1 MSQSQCVTVCATVC
15 YTVCHSVSH
24 AHIEYVCVCVC
35 ENLSR
40 CFLLC
45 VCLLMC
51 VSRCVCRVCVYVTYT
66 VTVTVCVCVP
76 RSRCVSRCTMMCVKH
91 LLRDIFMCVSRYAG
105 EGVIHIP
112 PYSPPGTYILLFNTF
127 KSQVVTVVSAVG
139 YPTQGLSPRGSR
151 WRRFTCEPVGLIFGH
166 CDKWHQVTWYNNRYS
181 RLRQHKVTP

>member
-1 MSQSQCVTVCATVC
+1 MISHHSDVTVTVCQCVPLCVTQCVTVCHTHTLNMC
-15 YTVCHSVSH
+15 
-24 AHIEYVCVCVC
+24 VCVCVKT
-35 ENLSR
+35 
-40 CFLLC
+40 
-45 VCLLMC
+45 
-51 VSRCVCRVCVYVTYT
+51 YVTYT

-139 YPTQGLSPRGSR
+139 
-151 WRRFTCEPVGLIFGH
+151 
-166 CDKWHQVTWYNNRYS
+166 
-181 RLRQHKVTP
+181 

>member
-24 AHIEYVCVCVC
+24 THIEYVCVCVC
-35 ENLSR
+35 VKTYHGVFS
-40 CFLLC
+40 C
-45 VCLLMC
+45 VCVYSC
-51 VSRCVCRVCVYVTYT
+51 VCHGVCRVCVYVTYT

-91 LLRDIFMCVSRYAG
+91 LLRDIFMCVSRYAA
-105 EGVIHIP
+105 EGVRVIHTVIP

-139 YPTQGLSPRGSR
+139 
-151 WRRFTCEPVGLIFGH
+151 
-166 CDKWHQVTWYNNRYS
+166 
-181 RLRQHKVTP
+181 